1 MQLRVGETL
10 YPFTFPLPPGLP
22 SSFEW
27 PDGNV
32 LYFVEAKL
40 TRASWK
46 DKRVSSRIQVE
57 GVYDLNMEPS
67 VLTPIEVKR
76 QKYVKHLLTKSGP
89 YGFTFKCNRS
99 GFVKGHS
106 LPFSVEIRNLSKVD
120 SRKLRVSLLQVGR
133 ARVSFL

>member
-1 MQLRVGETL
+1 M
-10 YPFTFPLPPGLP
+10 
-22 SSFEW
+22 
-27 PDGNV
+27 
-32 LYFVEAKL
+32 EAKL

-67 VLTPIEVKR
+67 ILTPIEVKR

-89 YGFTFKCNRS
+89 YGFTFKCSRS

-133 ARVSFL
+133 ARVPFKKSMMHNLWLWFVSIFYYLRK